1 MPEPLTHRELAVLQ
15 LLPTMQSNEEI
26 AHDLLISVNTVK
38 AYLKSLYR
46 KLEVPNRRTASSG
59 VGRSGSS
66 AEGQSHHGTCGN
78 TDGGR

>member
-46 KLEVPNRRTASSG
+46 KLEVPNRRTA
-59 VGRSGSS
+59 VQRGRALGFI
-66 AEGQSHHGTCGN
+66 
-78 TDGGR
+78 R